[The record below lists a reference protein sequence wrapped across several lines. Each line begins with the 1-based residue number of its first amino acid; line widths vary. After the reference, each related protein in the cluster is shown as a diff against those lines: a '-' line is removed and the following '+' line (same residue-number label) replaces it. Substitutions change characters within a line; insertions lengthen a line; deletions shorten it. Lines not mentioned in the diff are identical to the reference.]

1 MNKESGLAHDENTS
15 VPQDDQIQTD
25 FATETEKITKE
36 STDTVEVKTIADET
50 NQTTV

>member
-25 FATETEKITKE
+25 SATENTTEITE
-36 STDTVEVKTIADET
+36 AVEVKTIAGET
-50 NQTTV
+50 AQTTV